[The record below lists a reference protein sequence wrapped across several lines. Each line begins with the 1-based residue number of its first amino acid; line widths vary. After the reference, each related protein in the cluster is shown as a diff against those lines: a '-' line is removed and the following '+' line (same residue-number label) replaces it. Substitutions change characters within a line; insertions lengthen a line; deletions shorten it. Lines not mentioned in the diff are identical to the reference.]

1 MRAGKLNNRIT
12 IQSKTTTYDSCGGPI
27 DTWADTVDLWAGVE
41 TTGGGD
47 FYAAQ
52 KLDASVTAVF
62 TVRYRSDLTSLNRI
76 KYGTRT
82 FEILGTPRDPDGMR
96 DALLIAAKEVV

>member
-1 MRAGKLNNRIT
+1 MRAGSLNNRIT
-12 IQSKTTTYDSCGGPI
+12 IQSKTTTYDSYGGPV
-27 DTWADTVDLWAGVE
+27 DAWADTVDLWAQVE

-62 TVRYRSDLTSLNRI
+62 TVRYRTDLTSLNRI
-76 KYGTRT
+76 KYGTRI
-82 FEILGTPRDPDGMR
+82 FDILGTPRDPDGLGVK
-96 DALLIAAKEVV
+96 LLISAKEVI